1 VKVWPATVSVP
12 VLGTPSP
19 FTAAVN
25 VMLPLP
31 VPDAALVIVS
41 HAAFETAV
49 QEQPAPLAV
58 TVTEP
63 LPPAAAKS

>member
-1 VKVWPATVSVP
+1 M
-12 VLGTPSP
+12 
-19 FTAAVN
+19 AAVN

-41 HAAFETAV
+41 HAVFETAV

-58 TVTEP
+58 TVTDP